1 MKAHPFHQTD
11 PIIVPTDDG
20 KKIEEHFGRVAT
32 DSKAAS
38 IARMVAPPGWA
49 EPAQTPEFDE
59 YTLMVRGKK
68 KIELPDGPITLSAG
82 ESLLVPAHT
91 RVRYSNPFEVDAEYW
106 SVCLPAFSPDLVHR
120 EQE

>member
-1 MKAHPFHQTD
+1 MTAKPFHQTH
-11 PIIVPTDDG
+11 PIIVPTTDG
-20 KKIEEHFGRVAT
+20 KTIEEHFGRAAT
-32 DSKAAS
+32 DSSTAS
-38 IARMVAPPGWA
+38 VARMVAPAGWA

-68 KIELPDGPITLSAG
+68 RIELPEGPITLSAG

-91 RVRYSNPFEVDAEYW
+91 RVRYSNPFDEDAEYW

-120 EQE
+120 DQQ